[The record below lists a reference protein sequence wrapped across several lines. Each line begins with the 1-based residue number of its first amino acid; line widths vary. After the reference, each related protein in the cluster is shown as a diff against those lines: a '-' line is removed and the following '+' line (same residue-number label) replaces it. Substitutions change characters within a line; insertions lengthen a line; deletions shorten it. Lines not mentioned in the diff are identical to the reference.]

1 MTFAQ
6 KLHHLISQQEEAY
19 SNCIAWLP
27 HRRAFRIINP
37 KRMEET
43 RILEHYCGHNRYS
56 GGVPHS
62 AEKVQAEGIDVGQ
75 GCKLLLSRGTLKD

>member
-6 KLHHLISQQEEAY
+6 KLHHLLSQQEEAY

-56 GGVPHS
+56 AGFLIQLKKYRLKALTSG
-62 AEKVQAEGIDVGQ
+62 KDVN
-75 GCKLLLSRGTLKD
+75 CYYHEVR